1 MVPGTDRRKSRK
13 GSPGQRE
20 RLGDVASETLSVAI
34 VYNGKTRQNTSVSF
48 TRKIIHVDMDAFYAS
63 VEQRDNPSL
72 RGKPVAVGGMHR
84 GVVAAASYEARKYGV
99 HSAMPSKTA
108 ARKCPG
114 LIFVKPRF
122 EVYRQASVAI
132 NEVFRSYSG
141 LVEPLSLDEAYLD
154 VTEPLKGPPSA
165 TLIAR
170 AIKEEIKATTGLTA
184 SAGVSYN
191 KFLAKVASAAE
202 KPDGL
207 TVITPE
213 QAAVFIDALPIA
225 KFFGVGPV
233 TAKKMH
239 DEGIRTGADL
249 KAWDEERL
257 VKRFGRSGRYYYSAA
272 NGLDDRPVRS
282 QRVRKS
288 LGAERTFNEDISEPT
303 VMMERLT
310 EIAEEV
316 ARRLGKRSL
325 SGQTVTLKI
334 KDLEF
339 NVTTRQTTSREPVC
353 SADEILRCA
362 EWLLWNAPS
371 PPEKPVRLL
380 GLTVSKL
387 LEEADLVGRQL
398 SLHLSWD
405 EDRS

>member
-1 MVPGTDRRKSRK
+1 VT
-13 GSPGQRE
+13 
-20 RLGDVASETLSVAI
+20 I
-34 VYNGKTRQNTSVSF
+34 VYNGKTTQHTPVSI

-99 HSAMPSKTA
+99 HSALASKTA
-108 ARKCPG
+108 ARRCPG

-122 EVYRQASVAI
+122 EVYREVSVAI
-132 NEVFRSYSG
+132 NEVFRSYSA

-154 VTEPLKGPPSA
+154 VTEPLKGPLSA

-170 AIKEEIKATTGLTA
+170 AIKKEIKANTGLTA

-213 QAAVFIDALPIA
+213 QAAAFIDALPVG

-239 DEGIRTGADL
+239 SEGIKTGADL
-249 KAWDEERL
+249 KTWDEERL
-257 VKRFGRSGRYYYSAA
+257 VKRFGKSGRFYFRAA

-288 LGAERTFNEDISEPT
+288 LGAERTFNEDIDEPS
-303 VMMERLT
+303 VMMERLSD
-310 EIAEEV
+310 IADEV
-316 ARRLGKRSL
+316 ARRLGKRLL

-334 KDLEF
+334 KHFDF
-339 NVTTRQTTSREPVC
+339 TVTTRQTTSREPVSS
-353 SADEILRCA
+353 SAEILRCA
-362 EWLLWNAPS
+362 EWLLWNAPA

-380 GLTVSKL
+380 GLTISKL
-387 LEEADLVGRQL
+387 LEGQDLVGRQL
-398 SLHLSWD
+398 SLHLDWD
-405 EDRS
+405 DQVTSFE